1 MYFRKL
7 THFDKSLEVGLEG
20 SKTGGKKTSQK
31 TVTRVQV
38 QDDEHRTEGRD
49 SEHGEKTD
57 FTFTFFFFSLYFFFF
72 FFSLYFLNV
81 IYIALIMDLIL
92 LCFNVFIHLSLK
104 TSL

>member
-31 TVTRVQV
+31 TVTMVQV

-57 FTFTFFFFSLYFFFF
+57 FTFTFFFFSLYF
-72 FFSLYFLNV
+72 LKV